1 MEYKVKLTDEQ
12 EKPLKQIEN
21 AIIAVI
27 QNHPFPIVVKYGGMV
42 VNKKGYLSYQIND
55 NANFS
60 IEGSFD
66 IRNRVEDVLKSAN
79 LESIIPDFALIIKLE
94 FKDKKGNHTQKEGKE
109 VTESFIPIE
118 PRYSLD
124 QIIMSDELRNKIIDS
139 IKLIECK
146 ELIYNKWGYGR
157 IEPVAKNIINMYGPA
172 GTGKTMCAHAIA
184 KKLGKKIL
192 ALQYSEIE
200 SKYLGDSAKNLKKAF
215 ETAVETDSVM
225 FFDEADSF
233 LGKRIENI
241 SNSTDQA
248 LNSLRS
254 QMLILLEEHNGIV
267 LFATNLVSNFD
278 PAFNSRIQTHIQ
290 FELPNKEARIAI
302 IKKQIPNNL
311 PHKEP
316 FNEEKIAEAS
326 DYADGFNGREI
337 KNAMFNMYLKKADV
351 NNVDI
356 DFTSDDIIEAMKA
369 KRDEKQKLESEQNE
383 RVKQRIIKKLSEKA
397 EEDRIKTEYEKE
409 KNESSYAENQV

>member
-1 MEYKVKLTDEQ
+1 MEFKVKLKEEQ

-42 VNKKGYLSYQIND
+42 VNKKGYISYQIND

-60 IEGSFD
+60 IEGSYD

-79 LESIIPDFALIIKLE
+79 LESIIPDFAIIIKLE
-94 FKDKKGNHTQKEGKE
+94 FMEKKGSQTHNEGKE
-109 VTESFIPIE
+109 ETESFIPIE
-118 PRYSLD
+118 PRYSFE

-146 ELIYNKWGYGR
+146 DLIYNKWGYGK

-184 KKLGKKIL
+184 KKLGKKLL

-215 ETAVETDSVM
+215 ETAEATDSVM

-316 FNEEKIAEAS
+316 FKEEKIAEAS
-326 DYADGFNGREI
+326 DFADGFNGREI
-337 KNAMFNMYLKKADV
+337 KNAMLNMYLKKADV
-351 NNVDI
+351 NNADI
-356 DFTSDDIIEAMKA
+356 DFTSEDIIEAMKA
-369 KRDEKQKLESEQNE
+369 KKDEKQKLESEQNE

-409 KNESSYAENQV
+409 KNESSHDENQG